1 MWPAQAGCEAGPVPE
16 AAGLLAGPDRAQG
29 RASARANRPS
39 GRSGRG
45 PGRGAVPAVVTTA
58 VKRPTATPF
67 RRRSAACVGK
77 NGRNARAVTVGA
89 RGNAT
94 EEERRRARDRQRTA
108 AADGRRPPHGCGD
121 AEGEE
126 AGKGV
131 QEDGG
136 LTRDAGGCSSE
147 EEEVGATAKS
157 ARATEVSGGRR
168 RGCWRRLAH
177 PRPDSSYGEAQEDAA
192 RRGGPSGDD
201 GSLRGGWKSTGSST
215 ATAAGYGS
223 N

>member
-1 MWPAQAGCEAGPVPE
+1 M
-16 AAGLLAGPDRAQG
+16 
-29 RASARANRPS
+29 
-39 GRSGRG
+39 
-45 PGRGAVPAVVTTA
+45 PAVVTTA

-77 NGRNARAVTVGA
+77 NGRKARAVTVGA
-89 RGNAT
+89 LGNAT

-136 LTRDAGGCSSE
+136 LTRDTQGCSSE
-147 EEEVGATAKS
+147 AAEVEGAGNS
-157 ARATEVSGGRR
+157 ARTTTASGGRVGR
-168 RGCWRRLAH
+168 EPTDLLA
-177 PRPDSSYGEAQEDAA
+177 S
-192 RRGGPSGDD
+192 GPP
-201 GSLRGGWKSTGSST
+201 STQAS
-215 ATAAGYGS
+215 A
-223 N
+223 